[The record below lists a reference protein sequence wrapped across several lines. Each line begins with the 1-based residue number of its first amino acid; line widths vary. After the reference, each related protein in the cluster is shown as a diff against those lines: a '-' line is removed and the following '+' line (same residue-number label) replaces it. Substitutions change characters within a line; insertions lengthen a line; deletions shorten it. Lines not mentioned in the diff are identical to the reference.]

1 MKILNKLPLIIGLF
15 LLWVYFQN
23 NNNQAISENNNKVN
37 YQGQQQVYQIKE
49 GSIYDGDTLRV
60 ISSDNEELKIRFACI
75 DSPEKDQ
82 EYGIESRDYLRSLLQ
97 SNGNKV
103 NLDITN
109 TDRYGRSV
117 AVLYL
122 LNGEA
127 VQVKQVKNGWVY
139 PYPQYKSDCPIWND
153 IKKAEAIAKNNR
165 LNIYSKNLVKP
176 WEWRRN
182 NK

>member
-15 LLWVYFQN
+15 LLWVYFQT
-23 NNNQAISENNNKVN
+23 NNNKVL
-37 YQGQQQVYQIKE
+37 YQVYQIKE

-75 DSPEKDQ
+75 DAPEKKM
-82 EYGIESRDYLRSLLQ
+82 EYGIESRDYLRSLLAK
-97 SNGNKV
+97 NGNKV
-103 NLDITN
+103 NLDIIT
-109 TDRYGRSV
+109 TDRYGRNV

-122 LNGEA
+122 LNGSA
-127 VQVKQVKNGWVY
+127 VQTLQVKNGWVY
-139 PYPQYKSDCPIWND
+139 PYEQYSKDCPIWNE
-153 IKKAEAIAKNNR
+153 IKKAEAIAINNR
-165 LNIYSKNLVKP
+165 VNIYSKDLQKP